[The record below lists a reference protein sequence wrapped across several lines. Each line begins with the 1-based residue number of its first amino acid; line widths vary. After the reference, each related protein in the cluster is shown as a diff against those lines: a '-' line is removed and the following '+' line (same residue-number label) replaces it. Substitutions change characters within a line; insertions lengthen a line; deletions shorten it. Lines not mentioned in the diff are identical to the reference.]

1 MTQTPTSSAEGRHS
15 NEGSPLTQNWWMTFR
30 KKSYFQ
36 HWRSK
41 FSSLFSY
48 PWYISVCITH
58 PTVEIRQ
65 AIRNCLSFPLN
76 IYDFATP
83 PIRGQCCLPK
93 LEMGQYPQ
101 VRKYEIKSRW
111 KFFKNKQFFL
121 RKYQSCQLCQ
131 SMGMKSISHWKPKG
145 HPIY

>member
-1 MTQTPTSSAEGRHS
+1 MTQTPTSSDEGRHS
-15 NEGSPLTQNWWMTFR
+15 NEDSPLTQNWWWLSEKIPISNIGVQSFHLYFRIPDTFLCALRILR
-30 KKSYFQ
+30 K
-36 HWRSK
+36 R
-41 FSSLFSY
+41 L
-48 PWYISVCITH
+48 
-58 PTVEIRQ
+58 RQ